1 MGGRSTQTENYFLNM
16 ERFISTDYQ
25 KTIYLEGFTGKK
37 PLISPDWSK
46 LEQAAAAKMTPT
58 AAAYIVGGA
67 GNQQTMLNNRTGFER
82 YRIVPQMLN
91 NVESRDTSVELLG
104 VKIPSPFWLCPIGVS
119 EMVHPDAD
127 LAIAKAAAQMGI
139 PMVFSNQASVSME
152 TCAAAMGDSPRFFQ
166 LYWSRSRDLV
176 ASLVHRA
183 EKCGCKGIVLTLDT
197 TLLGWRTKD
206 LDLAFL
212 PFLQGKGIAQYT
224 SDPVFQELLDQQLAK
239 PPTSDFKPSI
249 TFETLRN
256 LIMAV
261 QNYPS
266 EDGFVKK
273 LRSGRAMGAVKL
285 FTSIYSNPA
294 LTWEDLAF
302 LREQTKLP
310 IFLKGILHP
319 ENAKKAVDY
328 GMNGIVVSNHGG
340 RQVDG
345 SIGAIEA
352 LPDVVKA
359 VNKQIP
365 IVIDS
370 GIRGGAD
377 VFKALALGATAVG
390 LGRPYIYGLT
400 LGGQQGV
407 CEVIKQLMTDFEL
420 TMSLSGCR
428 SVKEITPETLVK
440 L

>member
-1 MGGRSTQTENYFLNM
+1 MEQFIPTNYQ
-16 ERFISTDYQ
+16 R
-25 KTIYLEGFTGKK
+25 KIYLEGFTGKK

-67 GNQQTMLNNRTGFER
+67 GNQQTMANNRTGFEQ

-104 VKIPSPFWLCPIGVS
+104 VKMPSPFWLCPIGVS

-139 PMVFSNQASVSME
+139 PMVFSNQASVPME
-152 TCAAAMGDSPRFFQ
+152 TCAAVMGESPRFFQ

-224 SDPVFQELLDQQLAK
+224 SDPIFQGLLDQELAK
-239 PPTSDFKPSI
+239 PPASDFKPSI

-256 LIMAV
+256 LIQAV
-261 QNYPS
+261 QNYPG

-294 LTWEDLAF
+294 LTWGDLSF

-352 LPDVVKA
+352 LPNVVKA

-365 IVIDS
+365 TVIDS

-428 SVKEITPETLVK
+428 SVKEITSETLLK

>member
-1 MGGRSTQTENYFLNM
+1 MEQFIASNYQRTL
-16 ERFISTDYQ
+16 
-25 KTIYLEGFTGKK
+25 YLEGFTGKK
-37 PLISPDWSK
+37 PFISPDWSK
-46 LEQAAAAKMTPT
+46 LEEAAVAKMTPT

-67 GNQQTMLNNRTGFER
+67 GNQQTMSNNRTGFER

-91 NVESRDTSVELLG
+91 NVERRDTSVELVG
-104 VKIPSPFWLCPIGVS
+104 VKMPSPFWLCPIGVS

-139 PMVFSNQASVSME
+139 PMVFSNQASVPME

-176 ASLVHRA
+176 TSLVNRA

-224 SDPVFQELLDQQLAK
+224 SDPIFQRLLDQELAK
-239 PPTSDFKPSI
+239 LPANDFKPSI
-249 TFETLRN
+249 TFETLCN

-261 QNYPS
+261 QNYPG

-294 LTWEDLAF
+294 LTWDDLSF
-302 LREQTKLP
+302 LRELTKLP

-345 SIGAIEA
+345 AIGAIEA
-352 LPDVVKA
+352 LPNVVKA
-359 VNKQIP
+359 INKQIP

-428 SVKEITPETLVK
+428 SVKEITSETLVK